1 MDRLIDALRAELGNS
16 GLLVGADIGER
27 YRSDRSLSG
36 TQLPLAV
43 LRPASTAEVSAAL
56 RLCHAHD
63 VCVVPQGGMTGLAGG
78 ANPDASAIVL
88 SLERMSGV
96 EEIDATAATMTLLAG
111 TPLEI
116 AQAAAQ
122 AQGFLLGLDL
132 GSRGSCQVGGNIST
146 NAGGYRVIRYGMAR
160 AHVLG
165 LEAVLAD
172 GTIVSDIRK
181 MLKNN
186 TGYDWKQLFIGAE
199 GTLGIITRAVLRL
212 APKPATVSTAMCALE
227 NFAAVLEVLKSAR
240 RELASLTAFEVMWQ
254 SFHNFSA
261 RQAGLKFFDKEPP
274 FILIIE
280 QSGSDAAKD
289 ADLFE
294 AFLSRAMEAGHLTD
308 CLIAQSEADTAK
320 FWTLRETLVLDRL
333 PDLVNFDVS
342 LDIARLGEFADQ
354 CAAAI
359 EARWPGCHHS
369 YFGHIGDGNL
379 HVCVSAGPDQH
390 AVDELVYNVV
400 RQFNGSISAEHGIG
414 TLKKDFLG
422 YSRSPEELALM
433 ARIKQA
439 LDPKGILNPGKVL

>member
-1 MDRLIDALRAELGNS
+1 MDGLINALWAELGTAGVMS
-16 GLLVGADIGER
+16 GTDIGER
-27 YRSDRSLSG
+27 HRSDRSLSG
-36 TQLPLAV
+36 QHLPMAV
-43 LRPASTAEVSAAL
+43 LRPASTKEVSAAL
-56 RLCHAHD
+56 RLCHEHG
-63 VCVVPQGGMTGLAGG
+63 VGVVPQGGMTGLAGG
-78 ANPDASAIVL
+78 ANAGAGEIVL
-88 SLERMSGV
+88 SLERMTGV
-96 EEIDATAATMTLLAG
+96 EEIDTIAATMTVLAG
-111 TPLEI
+111 TPLET
-116 AQAAAQ
+116 AQTAAE

-160 AHVLG
+160 AHVMG

-172 GTIVSDIRK
+172 GTVVSDVRK

-212 APKPATVSTAMCALE
+212 APKPATISTAMCAI
-227 NFAAVLEVLKSAR
+227 NSFADVLEVLKGAR
-240 RELASLTAFEVMWQ
+240 RDLASLTAFEVMWK

-261 RQAGLKFFDKEPP
+261 AQAGLRFFAEDPP

-280 QSGSDAAKD
+280 QSGNDAGKD
-289 ADLFE
+289 AGVFE
-294 AFLSRAMEAGHLTD
+294 SFLGRALEQGLLAD
-308 CLIAQSEADTAK
+308 CLIAQSQGETAK
-320 FWTLRETLVLDRL
+320 FWKLRETLVLDRL
-333 PDLVNFDVS
+333 RDLVNFDVS
-342 LDIARLGEFADQ
+342 LDISRIGEFADH

-379 HVCVSAGPDQH
+379 HVCVSAGPDHH
-390 AVDELVYNVV
+390 AVDDLVYGVV

-414 TLKKDFLG
+414 TLKKDYLG